1 MAGSA
6 ARRRRRYSA
15 SKGKSSTNRLHTNKL
30 LIRPDFGSVIMEWA
44 ADRIP
49 HRRISV
55 TAPVMAPL
63 LEWCRSAVKRFKGGK
78 LGLPGRTRT
87 GDPQLRRL
95 LLCPT
100 ELRGGVH
107 RCRGAKVQRKHR
119 GVRAAFSAL

>member
-30 LIRPDFGSVIMEWA
+30 LITPDFGSVIMEWA

-49 HRRISV
+49 HPRISV

-63 LEWCRSAVKRFKGGK
+63 VGVVQERRETFLGRETWSAR
-78 LGLPGRTRT
+78 P
-87 GDPQLRRL
+87 DSYRR
-95 LLCPT
+95 PT
-100 ELRGGVH
+100 
-107 RCRGAKVQRKHR
+107 
-119 GVRAAFSAL
+119 ALMDVDLSY